1 METVKQKSW
10 FGRNWPWV
18 IPVGGCLT
26 VILLFVFGVG
36 AAIFG
41 VSKALK
47 NSTPYAYAIELAS
60 DHPEVAAALG
70 ENIESDGMFKG
81 DISLK
86 NNNGHADLKIPIK
99 GEKGKGTIVLKGDK
113 FDGVWTYETLYIVI
127 KDTQEEINLLDK
139 TLEGI

>member
-10 FGRNWPWV
+10 FGRNWLWV

-47 NSTPYAYAIELAS
+47 NSTPYAYAIELANET
-60 DHPEVAAALG
+60 PEVVSTLG
-70 ENIESDGMFKG
+70 EDIKSDGMFKG

-86 NNNGHADLKIPIK
+86 NNEGHADLKIPVV
-99 GEKGKGTIVLKGDK
+99 GEKGKGTIIVKGDK
-113 FDGVWTYETLYIVI
+113 YDGKWTYEALYIII

-139 TLEGI
+139 SLEGI

>member
-10 FGRNWPWV
+10 FARNWPWV

-47 NSTPYAYAIELAS
+47 SSTPYTYALEKAT
-60 DHPEVAAALG
+60 DNPEVIAALG
-70 ENIESDGMFKG
+70 QDIEPDGMFKG

-86 NNNGHADLKIPIK
+86 NNEGHADLKIPIE
-99 GEKGKGTIVLKGDK
+99 GEKGKGTLVVKGEKYNGDW
-113 FDGVWTYETLYIVI
+113 DYEELYVI
-127 KDTQEEINLLDK
+127 IKETQEEINLLDK
-139 TLEGI
+139 ALEGI

>member
-10 FGRNWPWV
+10 FARNWPWV

-47 NSTPYAYAIELAS
+47 NSTPYAYAIEMVNNNPDVIS
-60 DHPEVAAALG
+60 ALG
-70 ENIESDGMFKG
+70 ENIESDGMFNG

-86 NNNGHADLKIPIK
+86 NNEGHADLKIPIE
-99 GEKGKGTIVLKGDK
+99 GEKGKGIIVVKGEKYNGDW
-113 FDGVWTYETLYIVI
+113 DYEELYVI
-127 KDTQEEINLLDK
+127 IKETQEEINLLDK
-139 TLEGI
+139 ALEGI